1 MSLDEPGRLVREGI
15 VNVREVFGV
24 RGFRVLVV
32 IVVRALL
39 VSFLMENGDIFFRSL
54 CNNKKNCI
62 LKNLRF

>member
-54 CNNKKNCI
+54 CNN
-62 LKNLRF
+62 